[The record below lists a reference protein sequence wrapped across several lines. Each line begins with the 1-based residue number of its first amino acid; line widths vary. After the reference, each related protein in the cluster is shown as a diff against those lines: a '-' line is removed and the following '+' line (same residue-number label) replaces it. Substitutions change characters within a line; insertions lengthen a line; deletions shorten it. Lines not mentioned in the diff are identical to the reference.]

1 MGGERDR
8 APGQRKIA
16 RRPGVG
22 HVPPMKIFLL
32 ALSVMCCLHGLSLA
46 DEIEDAVSNAMKL
59 YKEGRAGE
67 AAAGL
72 DAAAKAIREKQ
83 GSAAANSALPDTIGG
98 WKGGKMDN
106 TSLAQ
111 IGGGNAVEREYRQG
125 EKKAKISIAANS
137 ELLGKAGELLSNPAL
152 AGLLGVKTTKI
163 GDKTAV
169 VEAKKGLLQM
179 TVNDRVTVMVQGK
192 KLTETDLVEL
202 ASGVKLDALK

>member
-59 YKEGRAGE
+59 YKEGKAGE

-72 DAAAKAIREKQ
+72 DGAELR
-83 GSAAANSALPDTIGG
+83 
-98 WKGGKMDN
+98 
-106 TSLAQ
+106 LAPLDLD
-111 IGGGNAVEREYRQG
+111 R
-125 EKKAKISIAANS
+125 
-137 ELLGKAGELLSNPAL
+137 
-152 AGLLGVKTTKI
+152 LGVL
-163 GDKTAV
+163 AV
-169 VEAKKGLLQM
+169 DVALQY
-179 TVNDRVTVMVQGK
+179 RVPARG
-192 KLTETDLVEL
+192 
-202 ASGVKLDALK
+202 